1 MPGQEDL
8 YKQLE
13 QSLVCAR
20 QEKNLTQSEV
30 AERLGKP
37 QSFVSKYES
46 GERRLDVVEF
56 LEVCGA
62 IGTDPHELL
71 DTVAGAEPG
80 QTIFDHWAI
89 TPEQVSAL
97 IRANPSLRGMVLG
110 YVAEQKAHEKFSS
123 YPEITDLGKDDDHD
137 RKKKGDRRIR
147 YKDRVLRVEV
157 KSLQTNSVESL
168 GSDEWTG
175 GFQCDA
181 SDRRTVKF
189 EDGSTLE
196 TTLLLRGE
204 FDVLAVNCFAF
215 GDQWRFAFARNKDLP
230 PARYAKYTA
239 AQREKLIA
247 SLISITW
254 PPKPPFT
261 EDLLSVLDGVL
272 AEPVEVEVEEKK
284 QVVEAEQTVL
294 EVKPK

>member
-1 MPGQEDL
+1 MPGQDES
-8 YKQLE
+8 YKQFE
-13 QSLVCAR
+13 QSLVHAR
-20 QEKNLTQSEV
+20 QGKNLTQAEL

-62 IGTDPHELL
+62 IGADPHELL
-71 DTVAGAEPG
+71 DAVAGAEPAK
-80 QTIFDHWAI
+80 TIFDHWEI

-123 YPEITDLGKDDDHD
+123 YQDITDLGKDDDHN
-137 RKKKGDRRIR
+137 RKKKGDRRIQ
-147 YKDRVLRVEV
+147 YKDRVLKVEV
-157 KSLQTNSVESL
+157 KSLQTNSVKQ
-168 GSDEWTG
+168 SDKGEWTG
-175 GFQCDA
+175 NFQCDA
-181 SDRRTVKF
+181 SDKRTVKF
-189 EDGSTLE
+189 EDGTTLE

-230 PARYAKYTA
+230 EARFAKYTA
-239 AQREKLIA
+239 AQRANLIA

-261 EDLLSVLDGVL
+261 EDLLSVLDAVL
-272 AEPVEVEVEEKK
+272 AEPEEVEIEEK
-284 QVVEAEQTVL
+284 QEVIEAEQTVL

>member
-13 QSLVCAR
+13 QSLVCA
-20 QEKNLTQSEV
+20 
-30 AERLGKP
+30 
-37 QSFVSKYES
+37 
-46 GERRLDVVEF
+46 
-56 LEVCGA
+56 
-62 IGTDPHELL
+62 
-71 DTVAGAEPG
+71 
-80 QTIFDHWAI
+80 
-89 TPEQVSAL
+89 
-97 IRANPSLRGMVLG
+97 
-110 YVAEQKAHEKFSS
+110 
-123 YPEITDLGKDDDHD
+123 
-137 RKKKGDRRIR
+137 
-147 YKDRVLRVEV
+147 EV
-157 KSLQTNSVESL
+157 KSLQTNSVESS
-168 GSDEWTG
+168 GPDEWTG

-181 SDRRTVKF
+181 SDRRTVRF

-230 PARYAKYTA
+230 QARYAKYTA
-239 AQREKLIA
+239 AQRERLIA

-261 EDLLSVLDGVL
+261 EDLLSVLDRVL
-272 AEPVEVEVEEKK
+272 AEPAEVVVEEKK
-284 QVVEAEQTVL
+284 EVVEAEQTVL